1 MRLTD
6 EVKMENDNKIKDV
19 VAKIRDK
26 ASAYINYVDALNP
39 CAYSDRIIE
48 ELIDE
53 SKKLENYVN
62 KQFRT

>member
-1 MRLTD
+1 MD
-6 EVKMENDNKIKDV
+6 NDSKIKDV
-19 VAKIRDK
+19 VVKIRDK

-62 KQFRT
+62 EQFKA